1 MDQFEEI
8 VLLGM
13 SHRSA
18 EVPLREQYAIQP
30 EDAPRLLQ
38 ELMAENGVEEALLLS
53 TCNRTEV
60 LVRCSHDCD
69 ATEILRLKFFRNLDP
84 IHTYEHRSVGAVIHT
99 FRTAAGL
106 DSQVL
111 GETEILG
118 QIRRAADVARKVKSL
133 GRVLDPLIQ
142 HALVA
147 GKRARNET
155 SLGEGSLSVARVAVS
170 TAEQVFGDLDRRRI
184 VIVGAGDTGRL
195 LARHLIAE
203 GAKNIDFVNRTM
215 DTAIEA
221 AQETGGRAYSLD
233 DLASALPDADLI
245 ATCLDATPGLLST
258 KDFDSRSL
266 SRRDRP
272 CLVVDLSVPRAVHE
286 EVRKLDGVLLV
297 NLDDLSPVIEAHRK
311 QRGDA
316 SAQADEMLVGEVH
329 KFLSLRTY
337 ANFRPAIAELHR
349 CFEATREETLDKI
362 TEGSAGPRELEI
374 AHELSRRL
382 LDVALEQL
390 KQGARAA
397 RSEEALDR
405 LYQRYLKNL

>member
-1 MDQFEEI
+1 MDQLEEI

-18 EVPLREQYAIQP
+18 DVALREQYAVQP

-38 ELMAENGVEEALLLS
+38 ELLSQEGVDEALLLS

-60 LVRCSHDCD
+60 LVRCSGEFD
-69 ATEILRLKFFRNLDP
+69 ATAALRLKFFRNLNPD
-84 IHTYEHRSVGAVIHT
+84 HTYEHRGVGAVIHV

-118 QIRRAADVARKVKSL
+118 QLRRAADVARDAQCL
-133 GRVLDPLIQ
+133 GRVLEPLIQ
-142 HALVA
+142 QALAA
-147 GKRARNET
+147 GKRVRNET
-155 SLGEGSLSVARVAVS
+155 SLGEGSLSIARIAVT
-170 TAEQVFGDLDRRRI
+170 TAEQVFGDLHDRKI
-184 VIVGAGDTGRL
+184 VIVGAGETGRL
-195 LARHLIAE
+195 LGRHLMAQ
-203 GAKNIDFVNRTM
+203 GAANVDFVNRTAA
-215 DTAIEA
+215 TAEEA
-221 AQETGGRAYSLD
+221 AQETGGRGYDLD
-233 DLASALPDADLI
+233 NLTSAIEGADLI
-245 ATCLDATPGLLST
+245 ATCLDGVPALLSASNL
-258 KDFDSRSL
+258 DSKAL

-272 CLVVDLSVPRAVHE
+272 CLVIDLSVPRAVNE
-286 EVRKLDGVLLV
+286 EIRSLDGVLLV
-297 NLDDLSPVIEAHRK
+297 NLDDLSPVIENHRR

-316 SAQADEMLVGEVH
+316 SVQADEMMVGEVH
-329 KFLSLRTY
+329 NFLSLRTY

-349 CFEATREETLDKI
+349 GFDATREEVLDKI
-362 TEGSAGPRELEI
+362 TDGSAQPRELEL

-382 LDVALEQL
+382 LDVALAQL
-390 KQGARAA
+390 KEGARAA